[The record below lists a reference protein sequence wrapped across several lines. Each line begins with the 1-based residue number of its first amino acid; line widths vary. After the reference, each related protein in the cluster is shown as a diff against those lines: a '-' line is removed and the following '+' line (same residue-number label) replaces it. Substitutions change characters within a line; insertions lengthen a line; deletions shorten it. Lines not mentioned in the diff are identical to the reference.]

1 MTKCYHQ
8 SVMQYDQFEDPES
21 GEICYADFEIC
32 KDCNA
37 VIFNDKVIGY
47 DNQITEQSRSNQE

>member
-8 SVMQYDQFEDPES
+8 SKIQYDEFEDES
-21 GEICYADFEIC
+21 TGEVISEDFEVC

-37 VIFNDKVIGY
+37 VIHNDKVIGY
-47 DNQITEQSRSNQE
+47 DTNHEVE